1 MLVAVI
7 VFLCDDTLLESEVL
21 LAALEAGRFEEESI
35 SAVLGRM
42 TSDIG
47 NISQFD
53 AHWPKTPCMEF
64 DPNSSGGRPTKLLLF
79 RSWRIGPMGCL
90 NDPES
95 TSGAPAD

>member
-1 MLVAVI
+1 MFVEVR
-7 VFLCDDTLLESEVL
+7 VFLCADTLFESTEPL
-21 LAALEAGRFEEESI
+21 TMPEEGGFVAESI
-35 SAVLGRM
+35 ITVLGLKI
-42 TSDIG
+42 SEHG
-47 NISQFD
+47 KISQFD